1 MIESNMKYLFI
12 AFIVVFAT
20 FVVAVPVN
28 YDITIYGSV
37 NDTIYTELK
46 NEVHDCENGCSFT
59 VPQFTPP
66 EGFNFS
72 HYTISNTSE
81 LIKSI
86 HFESTQDITSSK
98 LAENVIIETVELKEE
113 LSIEKLVTKNLNLG
127 QNNIVLQ
134 VKNIGS
140 KDIENV
146 SVQISGDG
154 VKTISKTAIDLPL
167 GQSDFVTTIVS
178 ITNYGSIDI
187 IVKAYAGDEL
197 LGQTI
202 ESIFVNP
209 TQDIEEK
216 EKTVFVD
223 KVYAQSKIDTL
234 WNNLS
239 VYEKDFFLK
248 TSQEYNVLD
257 VSNSIDEIKDE
268 LRNLQSEYSHM
279 TKEQFDD
286 AVIIINMLLGDVK
299 EQLDLA
305 SPKKI
310 ATTFK
315 ENLGLIATTIGVIVS
330 TLTAIGLAKSHV
342 LSKDKQDKKKHPD
355 LLRRELRKRN

>member
-1 MIESNMKYLFI
+1 M
-12 AFIVVFAT
+12 
-20 FVVAVPVN
+20 AVPAN

-46 NEVHDCENGCSFT
+46 NEVHDCENSCSFA
-59 VPQFTPP
+59 VPQFTLP

-72 HYTISNTSE
+72 HYTISNTNE

-86 HFESTQDITSSK
+86 YFESTQDITSSK
-98 LAENVIIETVELKEE
+98 LAENVIIETVGLKEE

-134 VKNIGS
+134 VKNIGN

-154 VKTISKTAIDLPL
+154 IKTISKTAIDLPL

-178 ITNYGSIDI
+178 ITNYGDIDI

-197 LGQTI
+197 LGQAI
-202 ESIFVNP
+202 ESVFVNTP
-209 TQDIEEK
+209 PEENK

-223 KVYAQSKIDTL
+223 RVYAQSEIDAL

-248 TSQEYNVLD
+248 TSQEYSVLD
-257 VSNSIDEIKDE
+257 VSNSIGEIKDE
-268 LRNLQSEYSHM
+268 LRNLQSEYLHM

-286 AVIIINMLLGDVK
+286 AVVIINMLLGDVK

-310 ATTFK
+310 TTIFK

-330 TLTAIGLAKSHV
+330 TLTAISLAKSHMT
-342 LSKDKQDKKKHPD
+342 SKDKQDKMKHHGS
-355 LLRRELRKRN
+355 LRREIRKRN